1 MIESTTERQQPV
13 VSAAAVLIDRGQ
25 VLLGLMPHRGL
36 VFPGGKIEWMERA
49 RDAVKREVR
58 EETSLDVMVGRCLG
72 LYDLIGTLDDFGKPI
87 AAYHKVVTAW
97 HCTLAPSSRRDP
109 VLNGELQQARW
120 FDYSEV
126 CYLRD
131 KGLLSLVGA
140 DIFADLERF

>member
-1 MIESTTERQQPV
+1 MSESTTEIQRPV
-13 VSAAAVLIDRGQ
+13 VSAAAVLIDRCQ
-25 VLLGLMPHRGL
+25 VLLGLMPHRGW

-58 EETSLDVMVGRCLG
+58 EETRLDVVVGQCLG
-72 LYDLIGTLDDFGKPI
+72 PYDLIGTLFGKTIP
-87 AAYHKVVTAW
+87 AYHKVVIVW
-97 HCTLAPSSRRDP
+97 RCTLAPSSRRDP
-109 VLNGELQQARW
+109 VLNGELEQARW

>member
-1 MIESTTERQQPV
+1 MSELETETRRPV

-25 VLLGLMPHRGL
+25 VLLGLMPHRGW

-49 RDAVKREVR
+49 RDAVRREVK
-58 EETSLDVMVGRCLG
+58 EETGLDVVVGRCLG
-72 LYDLIGTLDDFGKPI
+72 PYDLIGTADAFGKPI
-87 AAYHKVVTAW
+87 LAYHKVVTAW
-97 HCTLAPSSRRDP
+97 RCTLTPTSERNP
-109 VLNGELQQARW
+109 LLNGELEQARW

-140 DIFADLERF
+140 DIFADMERF